1 MATQNTSSSRKTT
14 TQKQAPAAAFKEF
27 LSAHQKERHAVVL
40 QEYPDPDAIASAFA
54 HQIIC
59 RQAAIEVDILYS
71 GTISHQQNRALVS
84 LLRIELIPF
93 SKDHDFSRYDGAIF
107 VDNQGSTARELV
119 KVLQEHKIPVLMVVD
134 HHEPQDILRPEISD
148 IRRIGAT
155 ATMYTQYV
163 ESGLLEMQS
172 GNEDH
177 MKLATALTHGILTDT
192 SGFLLAGSEDFQAA
206 GFLCQYHD
214 VEILEHVMSQERSK
228 KTMEVISK
236 SLAHRLLA
244 ESFSISGI
252 GFLKTEDRD
261 AIPQAADFLV
271 TEENV
276 HTAIVYGIVTG
287 PDKEDFLVGSLRT
300 TKITLDPD
308 DFIKAV
314 FGKDSQ
320 GKYFGG
326 GKHSAGGFQMSLGF
340 LSGGSGKDYQK
351 IKWQAYDTK
360 IKERI
365 FSKIG
370 YDQGA
375 ETASES

>member
-1 MATQNTSSSRKTT
+1 MASQNTSSRGK
-14 TQKQAPAAAFKEF
+14 TQKQDPAAAFKAF
-27 LSAHQKERHAVVL
+27 LAAHHNEHHAVIL

-59 RQAAIEVDILYS
+59 QQSAMEVDIIYS

-93 SKDHDFSRYDGAIF
+93 SRDHDFSQYDGAIF
-107 VDNQGSTARELV
+107 VDNQGGTARELV
-119 KVLQEHKIPVLMVVD
+119 KVLQKHKVPMLMVVD
-134 HHEPQDILRPEISD
+134 HHEPQDILRPEVSD

-155 ATMYTQYV
+155 ATMYTQYIRA
-163 ESGLLEMQS
+163 GLLEMQS

-177 MKLATALTHGILTDT
+177 VKLATALMHGILTDT
-192 SGFLLAGSEDFQAA
+192 SGFLLAGPEDFQAA
-206 GFLCQYHD
+206 GFLCQYQD

-236 SLAHRLLA
+236 SLAHRMLA

-252 GFLKTEDRD
+252 GYLKTDDRD

-287 PDKEDFLVGSLRT
+287 QGKEDFLVGSLRT

-308 DFIKAV
+308 DFLKDV

-320 GKYFGG
+320 GQFFGG
-326 GKHSAGGFQMSLGF
+326 GKHTAGGFQMSLGF
-340 LSGGSGKDYQK
+340 LSGGRGTDYQK
-351 IKWQAYDTK
+351 VKWQAYDTK

-365 FSKIG
+365 FTKIG
-370 YDQGA
+370 YDQG
-375 ETASES
+375 SESAPES